1 MSVPNKIP
9 IARYV
14 GNGELKEFS
23 IPFPY
28 LSSEDLRVKSSVR
41 GNLSATVYAV
51 DGSTITFTEAPQ
63 EGEIIAILRNTVVE
77 RIADYDDT
85 GAVSAASLND
95 NFDRPLL
102 TIQEIE
108 EVLSRCVQMDP
119 TSGET
124 PEGYLDKVITITE
137 NAKDVSLNAAVSAA
151 NSAQSAATSER
162 NIGLIWA
169 EITGDTS
176 LADNALL
183 TLKEAAEATG
193 AITAAKELAVGE
205 IRNTG
210 AIAVAATEKAA
221 DEAREA
227 ADMAANTAGSI
238 SQTVADQITIQVSQ
252 AAGANGILGVAI
264 ETGKNV
270 VESARQEAY
279 DKAQEALNKI
289 NAGNREFTDQSNAA
303 LIQIQ
308 GKVDSVA
315 IDVQAAL
322 ERAQII
328 AGNYLKNAQATV
340 SGSIADLEQM
350 KQQAG
355 SDTELIA
362 LINKR
367 IAELQELQGYLTDAE
382 SAKTAA
388 ENFSQA
394 ASSSAGNASASASS
408 AGSSASNA
416 ASKAAEALQSAQ
428 SAATSASNA
437 AASAVAA
444 STTAT
449 EVSNQLLTVHNASTE
464 AHPALM
470 RGQIT
475 KPIALT
481 SGVDLNDFKTLG
493 FFFTNSS
500 SDAQK
505 MSNCPT
511 QEAFALEVY
520 GDMNGEFWIIYQRIT
535 EYGSARIFVR
545 RYSIWNDVWTEWKEL
560 ATADKYLPLSGGT
573 LTGSLKLSAYAGYIQ
588 HTKTTGYL
596 YICGGGNTTDGAYM
610 LLFGKDHEESP
621 INKGAFNIVATNGT
635 NTKHLVGKPDG
646 SLVWN
651 GASVLNPTG
660 TVIAFAGNSVPA
672 GYLICNGAAVS
683 RTTYAG
689 LFAVIGT
696 TYGAGDGFSTFN
708 LPDLI
713 GKFIQG
719 SGNAG
724 RVKEAGLPNIEG
736 TFYSSHGQSMV
747 GKETGP
753 FTGKD
758 AGSYGF
764 DSGGNQ
770 ERGITVTFDAS
781 RSNSIY
787 GNSDTVQP
795 PAVTMRYYIKY

>member
-1 MSVPNKIP
+1 MSVPNIVP
-9 IARYV
+9 IVRYS
-14 GNGELKEFS
+14 GTGEQKEFY

-28 LSSEDLRVKSSVR
+28 LDKADLVVRSSLNGAMSEADYEVNGK
-41 GNLSATVYAV
+41 Y
-51 DGSTITFTEAPQ
+51 ITFVNAPADK
-63 EGEIIAILRNTVVE
+63 EVIAILRKTAIE

-85 GAVSAASLND
+85 GAVSASSLND

-102 TIQEIE
+102 SMQEIA
-108 EVLSRCVQMDP
+108 EVLERCVKVDP
-119 TSGET
+119 TSYVDPQEYF
-124 PEGYLDKVITITE
+124 EQNIKITE
-137 NAKDVSLNAAVSAA
+137 NSKDVALNAAVSAA
-151 NSAQSAATSER
+151 NSAQTAATSER

-169 EITGDTS
+169 KITGDPT
-176 LADNALL
+176 LAENALI

-227 ADMAANTAGSI
+227 ADIAANTAGSI

-270 VESARQEAY
+270 VASARQEAY

-303 LIQIQ
+303 IIQIQ

-315 IDVQAAL
+315 IDVQTAI
-322 ERAQII
+322 EKAQII

-464 AHPALM
+464 AHPALR

-475 KPIALT
+475 NPINLT
-481 SGVDLNDFKTLG
+481 SGTDLNDLKNPGFYQVVSDSIAKTIL
-493 FFFTNSS
+493 NS
-500 SDAQK
+500 
-505 MSNCPT
+505 PVT
-511 QEAFALEVY
+511 TAFALELY
-520 GDMNGEFWIIYQRIT
+520 GSKGMCYQRIT
-535 EYGSARIFVR
+535 KYNDAAVFVR
-545 RYSIWNDVWTEWKEL
+545 NYYDYSDRWTEWKEL
-560 ATADKYLPLSGGT
+560 AITDDLGAYLPLAGGQMSGNINCTSDAARFIIAGATDYSKGAHLT
-573 LTGSLKLSAYAGYIQ
+573 LNGQDGSLYPGCFEINARS
-588 HTKTTGYL
+588 KTSSRIL
-596 YICGGGNTTDGAYM
+596 I
-610 LLFGKDHEESP
+610 
-621 INKGAFNIVATNGT
+621 
-635 NTKHLVGKPDG
+635 GKPDG
-646 SLVWN
+646 SLLWN
-651 GASVLNPTG
+651 NEPVQNPKG
-660 TVIAFAGNSVPA
+660 TVIAFAGNSAPA

-696 TYGAGDGFSTFN
+696 TYGAGDGSTTFN
-708 LPDLI
+708 LPNLTD
-713 GKFIQG
+713 KFIQG
-719 SGNAG
+719 SGTAG
-724 RVKEAGLPNIEG
+724 TVKAAGLPNITGHAPLHTNANVHADYNYTGSALYRTNKSKGYYEASEG
-736 TFYSSHGQSMV
+736 R
-747 GKETGP
+747 TG
-753 FTGKD
+753 D
-758 AGSYGF
+758 
-764 DSGGNQ
+764 
-770 ERGITVTFDAS
+770 ITYFDAS

>member
-9 IARYV
+9 ISRYV

-28 LSSEDLRVKSSVR
+28 LSTEDLRVKSSVR
-41 GNLSATVYAV
+41 GNLDAADYAV
-51 DGSTITFTEAPQ
+51 DGSTITLTEAPQ
-63 EGEIIAILRNTVVE
+63 DGEIIAILRNTAVE

-108 EVLSRCVQMDP
+108 EVLTRCVQMDP
-119 TSGET
+119 TSGES
-124 PEGYLDKVITITE
+124 PEGYLDKVITVTE

-151 NSAQSAATSER
+151 NSAQAAATSER
-162 NIGLIWA
+162 NVALIWE

-193 AITAAKELAVGE
+193 AITAAKEIAVGE
-205 IRNTG
+205 IRSTG
-210 AIAVAATEKAA
+210 AVAIAATEKAA

-227 ADMAANTAGSI
+227 ADIAANAAGSI
-238 SQTVADQITIQVSQ
+238 SQTVADQIAIQVSQ
-252 AAGANGILGVAI
+252 ASGANGVLGVAI
-264 ETGKNV
+264 EAGKNV

-279 DKAQEALNKI
+279 EKAQEALNKI
-289 NAGNREFTDQSNAA
+289 TAGNKEFSDQSNAA
-303 LIQIQ
+303 LNQIQ

-315 IDVQAAL
+315 IDVQAAI

-328 AGNYLKNAQATV
+328 ANNYLKNAQATV

-355 SDTELIA
+355 ADAALIA

-382 SAKTAA
+382 LAKSAA
-388 ENFSQA
+388 ENFSEYA
-394 ASSSAGNASASASS
+394 NNAALSASGSASSANTSAGNA
-408 AGSSASNA
+408 AG
-416 ASKAAEALQSAQ
+416 KAAEALQSAQ
-428 SAATSASNA
+428 AAAASASNA

-475 KPIALT
+475 HPIGIPAN
-481 SGVDLNDFKTLG
+481 VDLNDYKTCG
-493 FFFTNSS
+493 YYYC
-500 SDAQK
+500 DAYVYAQTIL
-505 MSNCPT
+505 NLP
-511 QEAFALEVY
+511 EVNAFALEVFCQSI
-520 GDMNGEFWIIYQRIT
+520 GNFIVYQRFT
-535 EYGSARIFVR
+535 SHASPSRVYSR
-545 RYSIWNDVWTEWKEL
+545 RYDRYQDTWSEWRKIAFEDEL
-560 ATADKYLPLSGGT
+560 KNYLPLS
-573 LTGSLKLSAYAGYIQ
+573 
-588 HTKTTGYL
+588 
-596 YICGGGNTTDGAYM
+596 
-610 LLFGKDHEESP
+610 
-621 INKGAFNIVATNGT
+621 
-635 NTKHLVGKPDG
+635 
-646 SLVWN
+646 
-651 GASVLNPTG
+651 G
-660 TVIAFAGNSVPA
+660 TVIAFAGNSAPA

-696 TYGAGDGFSTFN
+696 TYGAGDGSTTFN
-708 LPDLI
+708 LPDLT

-719 SGNAG
+719 SGTAG
-724 RVKEAGLPNIEG
+724 TVKAAGLPNITGALGAWGIDKNQASGAFEITYINTNWG
-736 TFYSSHGQSMV
+736 GQS
-747 GKETGP
+747 GR
-753 FTGKD
+753 
-758 AGSYGF
+758 
-764 DSGGNQ
+764 SGANM
-770 ERGITVTFDAS
+770 TYFAAS
-781 RSNSIY
+781 KSNSIY